1 MAGIYIHFPFCT
13 KICNYCDFHKSASL
27 QLKDEMITALGREIE
42 FQKDYLSGELIETI
56 YFGGGTPSLLSAE
69 SIVQL
74 IEKVR
79 SLHKVPEQAE
89 ISLEVNPDDLTK
101 SYLKQLIKTPI
112 NRLSIGCQSFSDEE
126 LTFLGRRH
134 NAKQSYMSVKMAK
147 EIGFE
152 NISIDL
158 IYGIPDSPDKVF
170 DYNLSK
176 TLELD
181 IQHISA
187 YHLTIEKGTWFYL
200 KKKKRELN
208 EIPEE
213 KSSMQ
218 FEKLVQRTQENHF
231 VQYEISNFSKP
242 GFISKHNSNYW
253 KQVKYLGIGPSAHS
267 FDIFSRQWNVAN
279 NKQYIQSINNGEI
292 PFTKEILD
300 PGNRYNE
307 YIISSMR
314 TMWGVDL
321 DYIESAF
328 SKELKDYCLTMAT
341 EFIELGLIIRQQ
353 DQLVLSTKGKFIS
366 DSIMAEMLYV
376 VE

>member
-42 FQKDYLSGELIETI
+42 LQKDYLSGELIETI

-69 SIVQL
+69 RIVQL
-74 IEKVR
+74 IDKIH
-79 SLHKVPEQAE
+79 SLHKVSDQAE
-89 ISLEVNPDDLTK
+89 ISLEANPDDLTED
-101 SYLKQLIKTPI
+101 YLKQLIKTPV
-112 NRLSIGCQSFSDEE
+112 NRLSIGCQSFSDDE

-134 NAKQSYMSVKMAK
+134 NANQSYVAVQMAK
-147 EIGFE
+147 EVGFE

-176 TLELD
+176 TFELD

-187 YHLTIEKGTWFYL
+187 YHLTIEKGTRFYL
-200 KKKKRELN
+200 KKKKGELK
-208 EIPEE
+208 EIDEE

-218 FEKLVQRTQENHF
+218 FEKLLERTQENHF
-231 VQYEISNFSKP
+231 VQYEISNFSKQ

-253 KQVKYLGIGPSAHS
+253 KQIKYLGIGPSAHS

-300 PGNRYNE
+300 PGTRYNE

-321 DYIESAF
+321 DFIEASF
-328 SKELKDYCLTMAT
+328 SKELKDYCLTMAA